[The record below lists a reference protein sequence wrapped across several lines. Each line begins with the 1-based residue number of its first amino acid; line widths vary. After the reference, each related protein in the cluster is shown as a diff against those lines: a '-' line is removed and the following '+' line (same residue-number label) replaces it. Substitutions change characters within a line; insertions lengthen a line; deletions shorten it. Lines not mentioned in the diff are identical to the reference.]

1 MERHAAG
8 DNVAVRTKRKEEKR
22 ERRDSKTN
30 AAAAENWSSRESE
43 MPWMLRQ
50 VWRRC
55 ERRRREKERAN
66 DRTARLSPLKQF
78 VSAVHRN
85 WSGNTAA
92 TVSNTLR
99 PCVLSRI
106 PCSSLSIPL
115 STDSTTF
122 NGNHHYHRQ
131 HRIRASALTMRT
143 PVVRRRR
150 SWRLRAARWSPGI
163 LVLDGISR
171 LWGKLIASCW

>member
-1 MERHAAG
+1 MWNDTQREIMLRSG
-8 DNVAVRTKRKEEKR
+8 QSEKR
-22 ERRDSKTN
+22 REETARRT
-30 AAAAENWSSRESE
+30 
-43 MPWMLRQ
+43 Q
-50 VWRRC
+50 
-55 ERRRREKERAN
+55 RRRRRRQRIDLRARARRRGCCDKCEGDVRGGEEKERAN

-106 PCSSLSIPL
+106 PYSSLSVPL

-122 NGNHHYHRQ
+122 VSNHYYRTL
-131 HRIRASALTMRT
+131 RFRSDRTDTCGTSSKILTITCRG
-143 PVVRRRR
+143 
-150 SWRLRAARWSPGI
+150 WSPGI
-163 LVLDGISR
+163 LALDGISR
-171 LWGKLIASCW
+171 L

>member
-1 MERHAAG
+1 MWNYTQREIMLRSG
-8 DNVAVRTKRKEEKR
+8 QCEKR
-22 ERRDSKTN
+22 RDTSEETARRT
-30 AAAAENWSSRESE
+30 
-43 MPWMLRQ
+43 Q
-50 VWRRC
+50 
-55 ERRRREKERAN
+55 RRRRRRIDLRARARRRGCCDRCEEDARGGEEKERAN

-99 PCVLSRI
+99 SCVLSRI

-122 NGNHHYHRQ
+122 VVTTTTT
-131 HRIRASALTMRT
+131 AAVLAL
-143 PVVRRRR
+143 PLWPYGHLWYVVEDSDDYERDDLSG
-150 SWRLRAARWSPGI
+150 SWSSMGFCDYGRN
-163 LVLDGISR
+163 
-171 LWGKLIASCW
+171 